1 VKRVE
6 ALPADPPTMRGA
18 AGSGRA
24 WGSCCSTD
32 LAGAVHSLSL
42 PRLSNQLGRPN
53 SHPNSGP
60 NF

>member
-42 PRLSNQLGRPN
+42 PVGRQQA
-53 SHPNSGP
+53 GD
-60 NF
+60 